1 MIYCIWFVW
10 LINQYVVLI
19 ILLNFLIAIISQSY
33 DNVMSKQI
41 MSKYQNRSSINRELR
56 LTMKAIGIKFKMNVL
71 TMSATCSQGGNGDN
85 SWDGFVKTIKKF
97 VKRENYE
104 IKNRF
109 QSEIKDVRRDMT
121 AQITKVKVDLKN
133 EIR

>member
-1 MIYCIWFVW
+1 MIYSIWLVW
-10 LINQYVVLI
+10 IVNQYVVLI

-41 MSKYQNRSSINRELR
+41 MSKYQNRSAINRELR
-56 LTMKAIGIKFKMNVL
+56 LSMKAVGLKHKMNVA
-71 TMSATCSQGGNGDN
+71 TMSATCSNGGDGDN

-104 IKNRF
+104 IKNYFHR
-109 QSEIKDVRRDMT
+109 EIKEVRNDM
-121 AQITKVKVDLKN
+121 N
-133 EIR
+133 G